1 MKQNKYFVF
10 ESNCKHVQ
18 QTCSANMFSKYVQQT
33 CSANMFSKHVQQT
46 CSANMF
52 SKHVQ
57 QIWSEYEN
65 YDNREV
71 PRNLR
76 CTLLF

>member
-10 ESNCKHVQ
+10 ESNC
-18 QTCSANMFSKYVQQT
+18 
-33 CSANMFSKHVQQT
+33 
-46 CSANMF
+46 
-52 SKHVQ
+52 KHVQ

-76 CTLLF
+76 YTLLF